1 MKHRLLSYI
10 SYVES
15 VRVGESTLES
25 DEAVRK
31 DLILQIQF
39 FQHERLIHLLVT
51 LLFALLFVGTTL
63 FFTVYP
69 TLPLLVLDLLFL
81 VLLVPYIRHYYILEN
96 GTQRLYHLQD
106 KLWKR
111 ILEKRKISV

>member
-1 MKHRLLSYI
+1 MGQRLKHYLDLYDSLCKKELTPEEASQHCSQLLI
-10 SYVES
+10 
-15 VRVGESTLES
+15 
-25 DEAVRK
+25 
-31 DLILQIQF
+31 QIQF